1 MTKHRQRRISR
12 ADYQHY
18 KANSN
23 LPPVKLP
30 AERWGFWDWA
40 GFVCLSFIFD
50 ALLLWALLEGFH

>member
-1 MTKHRQRRISR
+1 MPRQRRISR

-18 KANSN
+18 KSRSS
-23 LPPVKLP
+23 LPPVELP
-30 AERWGFWDWA
+30 AERWGFWDWV